1 MTLPAERIVAGV
13 VLSERVSAGVYGVL
27 FRAQYQGQR
36 DVRALLIDTR
46 LLDENSFRA
55 TLSDERAMALLTEL
69 AHPTILPILAVESE
83 GADMIV
89 VTRGLGRYVTVYDM
103 LSQARARGD
112 KLATDVALAIA
123 TAVVHGLATAHRHG
137 IVHGG
142 IHPRSVLID
151 QAGGVHITDFAV
163 GRALTTAVARGA
175 DAALWRGLSG
185 FLAPELVLGDEPSP
199 ATDVFAAGA
208 MLGCLLTGDL
218 PVTEASVL
226 PDDALGELCRR
237 TMASDLGQ
245 RPTSGE
251 AVAGLLR
258 AAVFA
263 SGVTLADGA
272 AIARAAGLVRN
283 DKNFD
288 DDTESL
294 LESLGDVA
302 QKAPMRPS
310 IEMRAEA
317 ELLNRAS
324 GSGSSL
330 AVQPAPPS
338 RKPSDTGGL
347 DALLSD
353 LAAPAPAAAAAR
365 GPSPAAPVP
374 VTTAR
379 SAPAPASFEPARGSS
394 PGPFAGA
401 SSSSVSSSVSS
412 SGSSRDTSGLDAL
425 LTDLRDSATGSADPT
440 LDETLHSPQQS
451 AGQHLT
457 LEGGDDEATTLQP
470 MPLREPPASR
480 DVTRIGA
487 STETAALN
495 ALMSLSMDTS
505 ATEVV
510 APPTAPVAAA
520 RPAVKAAAAVPATKI
535 AVAAVTASASKP
547 VVAGKSPEPGKQS
560 RQQPSQPRA
569 AASALPV
576 PNTQVKRNPL
586 FDDAGGDP
594 TEREAPRNPGKL
606 RRAAPIAEP
615 SPFSVDTPRLTRSTW
630 WIWVVMMVV
639 VAVGAVFLY
648 QRQEQKALENQQR
661 REAEIRRAEEL
672 SKQAADALPTPGRV
686 RMRSK
691 PGSAG
696 VWLSLGRTPLDSF
709 PLSSSTL
716 HELRVELDGFESA
729 DTQVLPGNWTGTGD
743 ERKALIAL
751 SMRPGTTK
759 LPATPPEP
767 VAAKGYTAG
776 RGPIH
781 VETTPSGAQVWL
793 YVGVSDN
800 MELGGIQTGKE
811 YEFLL
816 TKDGFLPGHGK
827 VLVEDWQDDVGK
839 KEVVEKTIE
848 LVPVPEGAGKAP

>member
-36 DVRALLIDTR
+36 DVRALLIDAR

-69 AHPTILPILAVESE
+69 SHPTVLPILAVESE

-89 VTRGLGRYVTVYDM
+89 VTQGLGRYVTVYDM
-103 LSQARARGD
+103 LSQARARGE
-112 KLATDVALAIA
+112 KLAPEVALAIA
-123 TAVVHGLATAHRHG
+123 TAVVSGLATAHRHG

-142 IHPRSVLID
+142 VHPRSVLID

-163 GRALTTAVARGA
+163 GRALTTAVAQGA

-185 FLAPELVLGDEPSP
+185 FLAPELVLGDEPSA

-208 MLGCLLTGDL
+208 LLGCLLTGDL
-218 PVTEASVL
+218 PVTEVSVL
-226 PDDALGELCRR
+226 PDDALGDVCRR
-237 TMASDLGQ
+237 TMASDITK
-245 RPTSGE
+245 RPANGE
-251 AVAGLLR
+251 EVAGLLR
-258 AAVFA
+258 AAVFSSA
-263 SGVTLADGA
+263 IKLADGA
-272 AIARAAGLVRN
+272 TIARAAGLVRN

-317 ELLNRAS
+317 ALLNRSS
-324 GSGSSL
+324 GSGSSA
-330 AVQPAPPS
+330 AVKQTPSAASMPPT
-338 RKPSDTGGL
+338 RKQADTGGL

-353 LAAPAPAAAAAR
+353 LSAPAQTATPSR
-365 GPSPAAPVP
+365 SPSPAMPA
-374 VTTAR
+374 AR
-379 SAPAPASFEPARGSS
+379 SSS
-394 PGPFAGA
+394 PSFAATGPSSRA
-401 SSSSVSSSVSS
+401 SSPVAFAAPG
-412 SGSSRDTSGLDAL
+412 GSSRDTSGLDAL
-425 LTDLRDSATGSADPT
+425 LSDLQGATANAAPKKPTGSGKHLI
-440 LDETLHSPQQS
+440 LD
-451 AGQHLT
+451 
-457 LEGGDDEATTLQP
+457 GGDEEETTPLP
-470 MPLREPPASR
+470 MPLSDFEESR
-480 DVTRIGA
+480 AVTRIGA

-495 ALMSLSMDTS
+495 ALMDLPTDTS
-505 ATEVV
+505 ATQVV
-510 APPTAPVAAA
+510 APPTRPVAVAA
-520 RPAVKAAAAVPATKI
+520 PSVRVAVAPPPATVAFPPAPAASKSVPATKS
-535 AVAAVTASASKP
+535 AVASKSPLPSKQRASAAAIP
-547 VVAGKSPEPGKQS
+547 V
-560 RQQPSQPRA
+560 
-569 AASALPV
+569 PV
-576 PNTQVKRNPL
+576 PNGIVKRNQLP
-586 FDDAGGDP
+586 DAAQVDP
-594 TEREAPRNPGKL
+594 TERDVPRNAGKL
-606 RRAAPIAEP
+606 RRAAPVVEP
-615 SPFSVDTPRLTRSTW
+615 SPFSLDTPKLTRSTW
-630 WIWVVMMVV
+630 WIWVLMMIV
-639 VAVGAVFLY
+639 VAGGAVFLY
-648 QRQEQKALENQQR
+648 QRQEQKALENKQR
-661 REAEIRRAEEL
+661 HEAEIRRAEEL
-672 SKQAADALPTPGRV
+672 TKQARDALPTPGKV
-686 RMRSK
+686 RIRSK

-716 HELRVELDGFESA
+716 HELRIELDGFEAA
-729 DTQVLPGNWTGTGD
+729 DTQVLPGNWTGAD
-743 ERKALIAL
+743 EERKALIAL
-751 SMRPGTTK
+751 SMRPGATK

-793 YVGVSDN
+793 FVGVSDN

-827 VLVEDWQDDVGK
+827 VVVDDWQDDVGK
-839 KEVVEKTIE
+839 KELVEKTVE
-848 LVPVPEGAGKAP
+848 LVPVPAGPGKTP

>member
-36 DVRALLIDTR
+36 DVRALLIDAR

-69 AHPTILPILAVESE
+69 SHPTVLPILAVESE

-103 LSQARARGD
+103 LSQARARGE
-112 KLATDVALAIA
+112 KLAPEVALAIA
-123 TAVVHGLATAHRHG
+123 TAVVSGLATAHRHG

-151 QAGGVHITDFAV
+151 EVGGVHITDFAV
-163 GRALTTAVARGA
+163 GRALTTAVAQGA
-175 DAALWRGLSG
+175 DSALWRGLSG
-185 FLAPELVLGDEPSP
+185 FLAPELVLGDEPSA

-208 MLGCLLTGDL
+208 LLGCLLTGDL
-218 PVTEASVL
+218 PLTEASAL
-226 PDDALGELCRR
+226 PDDALGAVCRR
-237 TMASDLGQ
+237 TMASDIAK
-245 RPTSGE
+245 RPANGE
-251 AVAGLLR
+251 EVAGLLR
-258 AAVFA
+258 AAVFSSA
-263 SGVTLADGA
+263 IQLADGA
-272 AIARAAGLVRN
+272 SIARAAGLVRN

-317 ELLNRAS
+317 ALLNRSS
-324 GSGSSL
+324 GSGSSA
-330 AVQPAPPS
+330 AVKQTPSAASIPPT
-338 RKPSDTGGL
+338 RKPADTGGL

-353 LAAPAPAAAAAR
+353 L
-365 GPSPAAPVP
+365 
-374 VTTAR
+374 
-379 SAPAPASFEPARGSS
+379 SAPAPIATPSRSPSPATARSSSLTPARASS
-394 PGPFAGA
+394 PVAFAAPG
-401 SSSSVSSSVSS
+401 
-412 SGSSRDTSGLDAL
+412 GSSRDTSGLDAL
-425 LTDLRDSATGSADPT
+425 LSDLQGATTNLAPKKPTGSGKHLI
-440 LDETLHSPQQS
+440 LD
-451 AGQHLT
+451 
-457 LEGGDDEATTLQP
+457 GGDDEETTPLP
-470 MPLREPPASR
+470 MPLRDFEESHAI
-480 DVTRIGA
+480 TRIGA
-487 STETAALN
+487 STEAAALY
-495 ALMSLSMDTS
+495 ALMDLPTDTS
-505 ATEVV
+505 ATQVV
-510 APPTAPVAAA
+510 APPTRPVAAPSVRVAVASLPTHVTVAPVAAK
-520 RPAVKAAAAVPATKI
+520 PAVVAKSAVASKSPLPSKVRASAAAIP
-535 AVAAVTASASKP
+535 VTTT
-547 VVAGKSPEPGKQS
+547 
-560 RQQPSQPRA
+560 
-569 AASALPV
+569 
-576 PNTQVKRNPL
+576 NVKRNQLP
-586 FDDAGGDP
+586 DVAQGDP
-594 TEREAPRNPGKL
+594 TERDAPRNPGKL
-606 RRAAPIAEP
+606 RRAAPVVEP
-615 SPFSVDTPRLTRSTW
+615 SPFNLDTPKLTRSTW
-630 WIWVVMMVV
+630 WIWVLMMVV
-639 VAVGAVFLY
+639 VAGGAVFLY
-648 QRQEQKALENQQR
+648 QRQEQKALENKQR
-661 REAEIRRAEEL
+661 HEAELRRAEEL
-672 SKQAADALPTPGRV
+672 TKQARDALPTPGKV
-686 RMRSK
+686 RIRSK

-716 HELRVELDGFESA
+716 HELRIELDGFESA
-729 DTQVLPGNWTGTGD
+729 DTQVLPGNWTGAED

-751 SMRPGTTK
+751 SMRPGATK

-767 VAAKGYTAG
+767 VAAKGYKAG

-827 VLVEDWQDDVGK
+827 VVVEDWQDDVGK
-839 KEVVEKTIE
+839 KELVEKTVE
-848 LVPVPEGAGKAP
+848 LVPAPAGPGKAP